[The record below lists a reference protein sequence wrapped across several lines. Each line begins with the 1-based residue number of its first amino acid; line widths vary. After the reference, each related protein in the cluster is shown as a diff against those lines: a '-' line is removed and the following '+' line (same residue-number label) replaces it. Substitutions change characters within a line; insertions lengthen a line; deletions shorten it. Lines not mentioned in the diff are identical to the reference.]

1 MQTEIAPTKAPG
13 GRGLRRFVM
22 GFVVIW
28 LALCLSASSL
38 GVGYLI
44 GRSNAGSIS
53 SDTMAPFLQA
63 WDLIHTKYVDQPVND
78 TTLIQGAINGMMQSL
93 GDEHSTY
100 MSPSIYASATASLEG
115 YEGIG
120 AEVDITGAYLKI
132 IDPFPGSPAEKAG
145 LKAGD
150 EIVAVDGVDLTGVD
164 PAAAREK
171 LLGPAGSHVNVTV
184 KRAGESQLLVF
195 DIIRAKIDPPVV
207 KSSMLDGKV
216 GYIYLAIFSDTASAQ
231 LKTALQDLLAQDPK
245 GLILDLRGNPGGLVS
260 SAVDVASQF
269 LPADKLLLIERYGNG
284 QEIRSYTHSGGL
296 AVTIPLVVLVDSGTA
311 SAAEIVA
318 GAIQDYERGLL
329 VGMPTYG
336 KGSVQEWI
344 ALVGNNGAVRIT
356 VARWYT
362 PNGRQISKIGITPN
376 IESPVLDKDVQ
387 AGKDTQRDLAW
398 KLLE

>member
-1 MQTEIAPTKAPG
+1 MQTEIAPTKASG
-13 GRGLRRFVM
+13 GRGLRRFVI
-22 GFVVIW
+22 GFVVVW

-38 GVGYLI
+38 GAGYLI
-44 GRSNAGSIS
+44 GRSNGAIS
-53 SDTMAPFLQA
+53 DATMAPFLQA

-78 TTLIQGAINGMMQSL
+78 TMLIQGAINGMMQSL

-120 AEVDITGAYLKI
+120 AEVDVTGAYLKI

-145 LKAGD
+145 LKPGD

-171 LLGPAGSHVNVTV
+171 LLGPAGSHVKVTV

-195 DIIRAKIDPPVV
+195 DITRAKIDPPVV

-245 GLILDLRGNPGGLVS
+245 GLILDLRGNPGGLVT

-311 SAAEIVA
+311 SAAEIIA
-318 GAIQDYERGLL
+318 GAIQDYGRAPL

-362 PNGRQISKIGITPN
+362 PNGRQISKIGITPD